1 MRKLLSA
8 IISSPLR
15 GRLCGILFALLAT
28 TTLWAQDFQV
38 GDLFYNITS
47 SSEPYTAEVVGADWR
62 PITTANIPETV
73 EYNGIIYTVTSIG
86 KTAFAGRLTLTLVTI
101 PNSVMS
107 IGDYAF
113 LQCSSITSINIPN
126 SVISI
131 GQGAFEYCSSLTSI
145 TIGNSVTS
153 IGNSAFSNCSS
164 LSSINIP
171 NSVISIGDSAFEYC
185 SSSTSITIGNSV
197 ISIGESAF
205 EYCSSSTSI
214 TIGNSVTSIGKW
226 AFRGCNFLTSVIW
239 NAKHGIDF
247 VEYNDNPFYI
257 VRSQITSFEFGNNVE
272 HIPAYLCYNME
283 ALSSITIGENIT
295 SIGDDAFY
303 GTAWSKNLPN
313 GLVYVGKVL
322 YEYVGE
328 MPHNASIEIKDG
340 ITSIYNNAFA
350 RCTNLTS
357 VTIPK
362 SVTSIG
368 QGAFKYCS
376 SLTSITIPNSVTSI
390 GDYAFQE
397 CTSLSSINLSKNI
410 DFVGGSYAFYNTPWY
425 NNLPIGMV
433 YIGKV
438 LYEYKGTMSSN
449 TSIEIKEGTKSIT
462 SGAFS
467 NQSGLI
473 SIQIP
478 NSITYIGFA
487 AFRKCTS
494 LKSLTI
500 PENVTTIEEYAF
512 YECNALKTI
521 YALPTMP
528 PELVGYCTFDSKYI
542 KDIIV
547 SLSSFT
553 DYKKQ
558 WSLYSDFITI
568 DTSIDMSL
576 SLLQRTQ
583 TTITI
588 HANVGDLSEITKTG
602 KHAVEWCIGETITSD
617 ANKIY
622 FDEGMLNL
630 ETTIT
635 NLSPNTQYAF
645 RVLYGIQDEA
655 GVTYYINGETKTFTT
670 SPVVLSEPTLQT
682 TGQTYIEVQTS
693 SAYGNATLVEEVVEV
708 ATSKYNTPEQRVNV
722 AGRSNV
728 IINNLM
734 PDTKYYFRSVLT
746 TQEAGTMQSEWY
758 EATTEEITL
767 ATGDADGISNS
778 SAFLHGTIDCDT
790 MSRTEIGFEWK
801 RSDAP
806 STVKPQRL
814 LVVDRVDENLIFRLE
829 GLSSDRYY
837 DFRTFCLYNGKEY
850 YGEWVG
856 FLTSDKDILIPPSVQ
871 TREAEIT
878 DLGVLMKG
886 FVVAGTEVILQ
897 RGFECWREES
907 DQVAT
912 TVAEGA
918 IMSSY
923 IPEAWSYT
931 TYKYRAYAK
940 TPAGTTYGETLEV
953 TTEYIATNITDIIV
967 NASSNS
973 AQVTWTMVEQAD
985 YYILTLYSDESM
997 TEVIGVYTVDK
1008 NGNVTQKRVASAT
1021 QSLVTCELTE
1031 LLPETSYYFA
1041 VKAYNNN
1048 DQMVAEENGSFAT
1061 TVVPT
1066 AVENAHSQS
1075 PMTNCKKILR
1085 DGQLLIL
1092 RDGKTYNVMG
1102 VIVE

>member
-15 GRLCGILFALLAT
+15 GRLCGLLFALLST
-28 TTLWAQDFQV
+28 TTLGAQRFQV
-38 GDLFYNITS
+38 GELYYRVSTKDGYPTPEEVTVSEAFAIGSVLMQGETTPDQYKVTGTVTEVTETSTSYGYLTFNISDNSQQMSCHRLYYLENEKYTKNDPALEVGDVVTLIAQIKNHYGEVEFVSGYVSEHNSGNTTS
-47 SSEPYTAEVVGADWR
+47 PKHIKTETNARYVVVTYESLDNNYSNL
-62 PITTANIPETV
+62 ISVNIPNTV
-73 EYNGIIYTVTSIG
+73 EREGIIYNVVGIG
-86 KTAFAGRLTLTLVTI
+86 SSAFRAC
-101 PNSVMS
+101 
-107 IGDYAF
+107 A
-113 LQCSSITSINIPN
+113 
-126 SVISI
+126 
-131 GQGAFEYCSSLTSI
+131 SLTS
-145 TIGNSVTS
+145 V
-153 IGNSAFSNCSS
+153 
-164 LSSINIP
+164 
-171 NSVISIGDSAFEYC
+171 
-185 SSSTSITIGNSV
+185 
-197 ISIGESAF
+197 
-205 EYCSSSTSI
+205 
-214 TIGNSVTSIGKW
+214 
-226 AFRGCNFLTSVIW
+226 
-239 NAKHGIDF
+239 
-247 VEYNDNPFYI
+247 
-257 VRSQITSFEFGNNVE
+257 
-272 HIPAYLCYNME
+272 
-283 ALSSITIGENIT
+283 
-295 SIGDDAFY
+295 
-303 GTAWSKNLPN
+303 
-313 GLVYVGKVL
+313 
-322 YEYVGE
+322 
-328 MPHNASIEIKDG
+328 
-340 ITSIYNNAFA
+340 
-350 RCTNLTS
+350 
-357 VTIPK
+357 
-362 SVTSIG
+362 
-368 QGAFKYCS
+368 
-376 SLTSITIPNSVTSI
+376 TIPNSVTSI
-390 GDYAFQE
+390 RGYAFFG
-397 CTSLSSINLSKNI
+397 CSSLTSVILNSNDIVSGESMGNIFGSQVEEYVIGDSVTSIGNGAFSGCSSLASIAIPNSVTSIGSSAFSGCYSLTSMTVPESVISIGRNALHDTPWFENVPDGVVYINNVLYTYKGSMPSNTSI
-410 DFVGGSYAFYNTPWY
+410 DIEEGIVSISPYAFYNY
-425 NNLPIGMV
+425 NNLRSITIPKDIK
-433 YIGKV
+433 YIG
-438 LYEYKGTMSSN
+438 ES
-449 TSIEIKEGTKSIT
+449 
-462 SGAFS
+462 AF
-467 NQSGLI
+467 N
-473 SIQIP
+473 
-478 NSITYIGFA
+478 
-487 AFRKCTS
+487 
-494 LKSLTI
+494 
-500 PENVTTIEEYAF
+500 
-512 YECNALKTI
+512 ECKNLKTVHI
-521 YALPTMP
+521 YSIVP
-528 PELVGYCTFDSKYI
+528 PEITTPIFASKYI
-542 KDIIV
+542 PTIYVLPDAFLAY
-547 SLSSFT
+547 LSSWS
-553 DYKKQ
+553 DYRDNIKTTGMEMT
-558 WSLYSDFITI
+558 LD
-568 DTSIDMSL
+568 
-576 SLLQRTQ
+576 LLNRTQ
-583 TTITI
+583 TTISI
-588 HANVGDLSEITKTG
+588 HASLGDLGDLTKSG
-602 KHAVEWCIGETITSD
+602 GHGVQWSIGSSINPIKNYWGTITGYD
-617 ANKIY
+617 CETIY

-630 ETTIT
+630 DTTIT

-645 RVLYGIQDEA
+645 RVFYC
-655 GVTYYINGETKTFTT
+655 VTDGYNTEYIYGETKTFTT
-670 SPVVLSEPTLQT
+670 SPVVLFEPTLQT

-693 SAYGNATLVEEVVEV
+693 SAYGDATLVEEVVEV

-758 EATTEEITL
+758 EAITEKITL

-953 TTEYIATNITDIIV
+953 TTEYIATNIADIIV

-997 TEVIGVYTVDK
+997 TEVIAVYTVDK

-1031 LLPETSYYFA
+1031 LLPETNYYFA

-1092 RDGKTYNVMG
+1092 RDGKTYNAMG